1 MGRGSAGVHEP
12 RHVLSQS
19 LTTSSS
25 TRTAPHGE
33 PRRASSSSAASS
45 LTEAVGPQHLAGSD
59 LAANSSAS
67 APRRIPPSS
76 RTLFFLIPDPRVPG
90 CAASPRPGMFC
101 TAGRGQVLLAALGPG
116 EQGERCKCFPVKQE
130 KYLHYTGYTSQTPGA
145 TSSTPYCQAW
155 GME

>member
-33 PRRASSSSAASS
+33 PSGAISSSAASS
-45 LTEAVGPQHLAGSD
+45 LTEGARPQHIAGSD
-59 LAANSSAS
+59 RVANSSTS

-76 RTLFFLIPDPRVPG
+76 RTLFFLLPDPRAPG

-101 TAGRGQVLLAALGPG
+101 MAGRGRVLLAALGPG
-116 EQGERCKCFPVKQE
+116 GQGETCKCFPVTQE
-130 KYLHYTGYTSQTPGA
+130 KYLHYTGYISQTPGA